1 MCMLRE
7 AREVSG
13 SLEPE
18 LQVVVNDPIW
28 DLCLGP
34 LKEQQRLL
42 TCLSSRQPYKLVFFK
57 YFYLLTVFYIHLM

>member
-1 MCMLRE
+1 MCVLRE
-7 AREVSG
+7 AREVTG

-28 DLCLGP
+28 DLCLGS

-42 TCLSSRQPYKLVFFK
+42 TTLSTLQPYKLVFFK
-57 YFYLLTVFYIHLM
+57 YFYLLAVFYIHFM